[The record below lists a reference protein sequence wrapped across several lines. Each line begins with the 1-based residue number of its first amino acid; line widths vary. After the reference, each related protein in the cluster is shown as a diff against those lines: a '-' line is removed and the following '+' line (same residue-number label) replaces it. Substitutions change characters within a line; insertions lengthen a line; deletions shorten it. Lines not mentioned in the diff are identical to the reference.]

1 MATAKGSM
9 VQLMI
14 AEEATW
20 GSTPATPT
28 GIVIPVSGVGGE
40 WYRRNLIDNP
50 ELRGNRNPAAP
61 VRGNVVVNG
70 SFQVP
75 LHLDA
80 IGWILKH
87 GIGKQDTTGTTSP
100 YIHTGKINFSDGTED
115 EDLPVGLTVEVGFTD
130 INQFHKYDGCR
141 INSLSVNA
149 TSEGVCVFDV
159 GVVGQGV
166 TQASSSMDAS
176 PTVYTSSAI
185 DHFAASITEGGGAT
199 TIVTDVTLTLNNNL
213 DTSMYVIGG
222 AGSLGDLPTGMASVT
237 GSLTALF
244 QDDALLTKGR
254 AHTESSLGLTWT
266 SGSDSLVLTVPELV
280 YEPAAPTISGPA
292 GVKATMNFRGYYA
305 NHADKTALKYVLT
318 NTVAT
323 Y

>member
-1 MATAKGSM
+1 M

-14 AEEATW
+14 AEETVW
-20 GSTPATPT
+20 GTTLATPV
-28 GIVIPVSGVGGE
+28 GIVIPVSGIGGE

-50 ELRGNRNPAAP
+50 ELRGNRNPASP

-87 GIGKQDTTGTTSP
+87 GVGKQDTTGTTSP
-100 YIHTGKINFSDGTED
+100 YIHTGKINWSDGTED
-115 EDLPVGLTVEVGFTD
+115 LDLPVGLSVEVGFTD
-130 INQFHKYDGCR
+130 IGQYHVYDGCR
-141 INSLSVNA
+141 INSLAVSA

-166 TQASSSMDAS
+166 TQGVASMDAS
-176 PTVYTSSAI
+176 PTTYTSSAI
-185 DHFAASITEGGGAT
+185 DHFAATIKEGGGAT
-199 TIVTDVTLTLNNNL
+199 TIVTDVSLSLNNNL

-244 QDDALLTKGR
+244 QSDALLTKGR
-254 AHTESSLGLTWT
+254 SHTESSLELTWT
-266 SGSDSLVLTVPELV
+266 SGTDSLVLTVPELV

-292 GVKATMNFRGYYA
+292 GVKASMNFRGYYA
-305 NHADKTALKYVLT
+305 NGAKATALEYVLT

>member
-9 VQLMI
+9 VELMI

-20 GSTPATPT
+20 GSTPATPA
-28 GIVIPVSGVGGE
+28 GYVIPVSGIGGE
-40 WYRRNLIDNP
+40 WYRRNLIDVP
-50 ELRGNRNPAAP
+50 TLRSNRNPSAP

-75 LHLDA
+75 LALDY
-80 IGWILKH
+80 IGWVLKH
-87 GIGKQDTTGTTSP
+87 GIGVPATSGTAAP
-100 YIHTGKINFSDGTED
+100 YTHTGKVNFSGATED
-115 EDLPVGLTVEVGFTD
+115 SDLPVGLSIQIGFED
-130 INQFHKYDGCR
+130 IDEFHLYDGCR
-141 INSLSVNA
+141 INSLAVNA

-159 GVVGQGV
+159 GVIGQGV
-166 TQASSSMDAS
+166 TRAAATMDAS
-176 PTVYTSSAI
+176 PTTYTSTAL
-185 DHFAASITEGGGAT
+185 DHFACTLTEGGGAS
-199 TIVTDVTLTLNNNL
+199 TIVTDVNLTLNNNL
-213 DTSMYVIGG
+213 DASMYVIGG

-244 QDDALLTKGR
+244 QNDTLLAKGR
-254 AHTESSLGLTWT
+254 NHTESSLSLVWT
-266 SGSDSLVLTVPELV
+266 SGSYSLTLEVPELV

-292 GVKATMNFRGYYA
+292 GIRATMNFRGYYGDD
-305 NHADKTALKYVLT
+305 ADATALKYVLV